1 MINFKNNKN
10 NKGEN
15 VMLNKEIEF
24 DERWNR
30 DDGSCVLWFT
40 APKELLE
47 TIFPHKYPEA
57 EDVEISLEF
66 PTLEL
71 EAENATVEISPTKY
85 DEDEESYVD
94 YDWCEIDIPLDEIE
108 ALIKLAK
115 KSERI

>member
-1 MINFKNNKN
+1 
-10 NKGEN
+10 
-15 VMLNKEIEF
+15 MLNKRIEF

-40 APKELLE
+40 VPKEILE
-47 TIFPHKYPEA
+47 ELFPNKYPDA
-57 EDVEISLEF
+57 ENAEISLEF

-71 EAENATVEISPTKY
+71 EAGNATVKISPTKY
-85 DEDEESYVD
+85 YEDEESYTD

-115 KSERI
+115 ESVKI

>member
-1 MINFKNNKN
+1 
-10 NKGEN
+10 
-15 VMLNKEIEF
+15 MLNKRIEF

-40 APKELLE
+40 VPKEILE
-47 TIFPHKYPEA
+47 ELFPNKYPDA
-57 EDVEISLEF
+57 GNAEISLEF

-71 EAENATVEISPTKY
+71 EAGNATVEISPTKY
-85 DEDEESYVD
+85 DEDEESYTD

-115 KSERI
+115 ESVKI

>member
-47 TIFPHKYPEA
+47 NGCEKVRRF
-57 EDVEISLEF
+57 LQRG
-66 PTLEL
+66 EL
-71 EAENATVEISPTKY
+71 
-85 DEDEESYVD
+85 
-94 YDWCEIDIPLDEIE
+94 
-108 ALIKLAK
+108 
-115 KSERI
+115 